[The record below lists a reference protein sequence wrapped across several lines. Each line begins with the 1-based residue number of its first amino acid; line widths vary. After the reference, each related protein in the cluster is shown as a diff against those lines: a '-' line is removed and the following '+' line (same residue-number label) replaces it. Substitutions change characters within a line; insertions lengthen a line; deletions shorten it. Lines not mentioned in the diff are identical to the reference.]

1 MKQPKKQDEVYLFK
15 TIKQGETTINIYRP
29 ILTDEE
35 RKRREKQIMQSIGR
49 ILSKYPDLEVEES
62 SQE

>member
-1 MKQPKKQDEVYLFK
+1 MTKTKKQDEHYLAK
-15 TIKQGETTINIYRP
+15 TIKHGNVTINIYRP

-49 ILSKYPDLEVEES
+49 IMSKYPELHES
-62 SQE
+62 SQD